1 MRRISEFIG
10 VQLTDDEVKVV
21 VSENTFVNKKKS
33 AGKYHPIYNK
43 GMLGKISVSALRLRE
58 VTTYGAIFLSVY
70 RQVRAHL

>member
-21 VSENTFVNKKKS
+21 VSENTFAKKKKS

-43 GMLGKISVSALRLRE
+43 VSL
-58 VTTYGAIFLSVY
+58 VTMVY
-70 RQVRAHL
+70 AHIYLNRSKAYT